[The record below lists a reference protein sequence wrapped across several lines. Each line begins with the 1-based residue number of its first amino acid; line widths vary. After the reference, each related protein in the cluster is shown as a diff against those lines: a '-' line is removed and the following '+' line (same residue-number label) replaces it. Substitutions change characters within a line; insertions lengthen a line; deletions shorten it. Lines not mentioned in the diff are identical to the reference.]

1 MNRYGQRS
9 SQDTSGAPLS
19 FNELYA
25 QKIASEQLPSAPRVE
40 GIEDVVN
47 QTPQTSEPIVSKDMA
62 QGFSRGMS
70 GGLGA
75 GLMSAG
81 LSGMAGS
88 AGLTAGT
95 GGLAAGGLAV
105 MALEQN
111 AKAKQAQSEAE
122 AIEAQNRKQAQLSA
136 INNMIAVT
144 KGLGV

>member
-1 MNRYGQRS
+1 MRRYGQQQS
-9 SQDTSGAPLS
+9 EDTPGSPLS

-40 GIEDVVN
+40 GVEDIVS
-47 QTPQTSEPIVSKDMA
+47 QTPQTSEPLVGKDMA

-70 GGLGA
+70 GGLGS

-81 LSGMAGS
+81 ITGMAGA
-88 AGLTAGT
+88 AGLTAAT

-144 KGLGV
+144 KGLGA